1 MTLNCSHDRQDI
13 LFLLILHWKLS
24 PPPHS
29 TSQFLFYFFLNNS
42 EASNIENLSEIIK
55 QGVLKSTNH
64 WNDHS
69 VMNANRCQ
77 IARFFSA
84 YAFLLILYEIHITAG
99 QGFVIIFACIN
110 FFRKGIAKFFF
121 FLLHAPTI
129 LSHLDNVWF

>member
-1 MTLNCSHDRQDI
+1 MTDKTSYFFSYCIEN
-13 LFLLILHWKLS
+13 S

-69 VMNANRCQ
+69 FMNANRCQ

-99 QGFVIIFACIN
+99 QRFVIIFACIN
-110 FFRKGIAKFFF
+110 FFRKGIAKIDFFSIACTNHF
-121 FLLHAPTI
+121 K
-129 LSHLDNVWF
+129 SSG

>member
-1 MTLNCSHDRQDI
+1 MTDKTSYFFSYCIPPPHLNFAVFI
-13 LFLLILHWKLS
+13 LFLS
-24 PPPHS
+24 
-29 TSQFLFYFFLNNS
+29 S

-99 QGFVIIFACIN
+99 QRFVIIFACIN
-110 FFRKGIAKFFF
+110 FFRKGIAKIDFFSIACTNHF
-121 FLLHAPTI
+121 K
-129 LSHLDNVWF
+129 SSG

>member
-1 MTLNCSHDRQDI
+1 MTDKTSYFFSYCIENSLPPLNFAVFI
-13 LFLLILHWKLS
+13 LFLS
-24 PPPHS
+24 
-29 TSQFLFYFFLNNS
+29 S

-69 VMNANRCQ
+69 FMNANRCQ

-99 QGFVIIFACIN
+99 QRFVIIFACIN
-110 FFRKGIAKFFF
+110 FFRKGIAKIDFFSIACTNHF
-121 FLLHAPTI
+121 K
-129 LSHLDNVWF
+129 SSG

>member
-1 MTLNCSHDRQDI
+1 MTDKTSYFFSYCIENSPPPPPLNFAVFI
-13 LFLLILHWKLS
+13 LFLS
-24 PPPHS
+24 
-29 TSQFLFYFFLNNS
+29 S

-69 VMNANRCQ
+69 FMNANRCQ

-99 QGFVIIFACIN
+99 QRFVIIFACIN
-110 FFRKGIAKFFF
+110 FFRKGIAKIDFFSIACTNHF
-121 FLLHAPTI
+121 K
-129 LSHLDNVWF
+129 SSG

>member
-1 MTLNCSHDRQDI
+1 MTDKTSYFFSYCIEN
-13 LFLLILHWKLS
+13 S

-110 FFRKGIAKFFF
+110 FFRKGIAKIFFF
-121 FLLHAPTI
+121 PIACTNHFK
-129 LSHLDNVWF
+129 SSG